1 MHKKSVFFSRFLVF
15 DNFYIARPLF
25 SFITSELSLT
35 LIKNLEEYNDCVRLL
50 VPTIQNYLCSN
61 VFTYQYMLY
70 KIFSLFYGV
79 FKSSIGTFQLVFG
92 FNFIRSNDKVW
103 QGKLID
109 FWMRHPVPL
118 ASFTH
123 DVQRAVTKIDQH
135 RIIPVMLRYKRV
147 FLSTKMPKWG
157 QNRYEA
163 AFDFH

>member
-1 MHKKSVFFSRFLVF
+1 MSTASKFGLSEKHTKFEKIFLIVLTKQLIYLVNVKTMRKIFFKLCVLLKRSELWLCFNVCTSTRSNIFLLFYRVFFS
-15 DNFYIARPLF
+15 
-25 SFITSELSLT
+25 
-35 LIKNLEEYNDCVRLL
+35 
-50 VPTIQNYLCSN
+50 
-61 VFTYQYMLY
+61 
-70 KIFSLFYGV
+70 
-79 FKSSIGTFQLVFG
+79 SSRDTFQLVFG
-92 FNFIRSNDKVW
+92 FNFIWSNDKVW

-163 AFDFH
+163 AFDFQ

>member
-1 MHKKSVFFSRFLVF
+1 MTKKSCMHKKSVFFSRFL
-15 DNFYIARPLF
+15 IARPLF
-25 SFITSELSLT
+25 SFIASKLKSRRIQWLCKTSCPYNPELPLFQCFH
-35 LIKNLEEYNDCVRLL
+35 I
-50 VPTIQNYLCSN
+50 PT
-61 VFTYQYMLY
+61 Y

-147 FLSTKMPKWG
+147 FLSTKMPKLG

>member
-1 MHKKSVFFSRFLVF
+1 MSKPWGRFFSNYVCFSKGPNF
-15 DNFYIARPLF
+15 DFVSMFVHQHDQTF
-25 SFITSELSLT
+25 SFYFIE
-35 LIKNLEEYNDCVRLL
+35 
-50 VPTIQNYLCSN
+50 
-61 VFTYQYMLY
+61 FF
-70 KIFSLFYGV
+70 FS
-79 FKSSIGTFQLVFG
+79 SSRDTFQLVFG

-157 QNRYEA
+157 QNRYEI
-163 AFDFH
+163 FREFGRI